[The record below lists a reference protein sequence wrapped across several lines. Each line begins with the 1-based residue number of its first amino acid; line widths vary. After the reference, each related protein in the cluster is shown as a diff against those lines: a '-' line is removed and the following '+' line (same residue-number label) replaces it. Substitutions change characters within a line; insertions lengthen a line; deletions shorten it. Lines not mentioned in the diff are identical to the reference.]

1 MLLQLNAFDVWSFVS
16 EIWKS
21 QSERS
26 MNYEN
31 EKSLVSVSMVSTS
44 HVLPTMCETD
54 SALT

>member
-1 MLLQLNAFDVWSFVS
+1 MHLLCEVSFRK
-16 EIWKS
+16 IWKS
-21 QSERS
+21 QLERS

>member
-1 MLLQLNAFDVWSFVS
+1 MHLMGEVS
-16 EIWKS
+16 LGKYES

-31 EKSLVSVSMVSTS
+31 EKSSVSVSMVSTS